1 MMAAFKGSVL
11 YRRRAPRNL
20 LALPLIALAVWLW
33 RSTELPAAAP
43 QLPARAAFSQ
53 AQIDRAGDYRLL
65 GYGILLASLA
75 AQLAVAWV
83 LALRGRRLAARMP
96 AMVAALVVA
105 AIVAAAALPFGYWQ
119 HRRAV
124 DVGLDLQ
131 SDLAWLG
138 DALLAVAVQAL
149 AVAVV
154 YAAGRLAY
162 RRLGPLGVA
171 LTAWLAVAVF
181 ALLQPLLVDPLFAST
196 RPLPPAAAAVAA
208 QLERSMDAHP
218 RSISVSDASTRT
230 TGENA
235 EVDGLGPTVRVVVD
249 DTALR
254 SPPDQLRALLA
265 HELGHVQRRHT
276 LRGVLW
282 FGVIGIPA
290 ILLVLAAAAR
300 LAGADLLDR
309 RAVPVLLACALTASV
324 LLLPV
329 ENLLSR
335 RIEAEADWAGLRATR
350 DPAGMEALQRRLALT
365 NLSNPDPPGWAVWLL
380 FDHPPVMDRI
390 AAARAYASSV
400 SSSP

>member
-1 MMAAFKGSVL
+1 M
-11 YRRRAPRNL
+11 RRAI

-33 RSTELPAAAP
+33 RSTELPTAAP

-53 AQIDRAGDYRLL
+53 AQIDRATDYRVL

-96 AMVAALVVA
+96 AVAAALVVA
-105 AIVAAAALPFGYWQ
+105 AIVAAAALPFGFWQ

-124 DVGLDLQ
+124 EVGLDLQ
-131 SDLAWLG
+131 SDLGWLG

-154 YAAGRLAY
+154 YASGRLAY
-162 RRLGPLGVA
+162 RRFGPLGVA
-171 LTAWLAVAVF
+171 LAAWLAVAVF

-196 RPLPPAAAAVAA
+196 RPLPPAAAVAAA

-276 LRGVLW
+276 LRGLLW

-300 LAGADLLDR
+300 LAGVDLLDR

-350 DPAGMEALQRRLALT
+350 DPAGMAALQRRLALT